1 MSMEHRKLLARHR
14 LIDSALNVTV
24 AAINALLLITGK
36 ACINQAIH
44 VLFDARLLYFTY
56 THSWPSQ
63 KLRSSTVTCLE
74 MNVI

>member
-36 ACINQAIH
+36 ACINEAIH
-44 VLFDARLLYFTY
+44 VLLMHGFCTLHIPILGR
-56 THSWPSQ
+56 Q
-63 KLRSSTVTCLE
+63 KS
-74 MNVI
+74 